1 MCFSSAGIETIKARG
16 SADKRADRS
25 STSLT
30 SDPRHQRGRGHN
42 LKANLK
48 FWLLCKTRHILKQ
61 IWNYD
66 LWLEVT
72 LELCVLLKSDQRI
85 LEDFPCFRHKNQQ
98 TWPHRADWRGQW
110 KTKMKLFFADA
121 LCTACSIQ
129 CLHEKDA
136 FLFVRITPWPQG
148 WVPEAAEF
156 YFKFGFTLIMPYL
169 YTISSQGPCLTTPFM
184 WTQSPQW
191 TYVLLSGHWALQPP
205 SYVWETSDLRKWNP
219 TEG

>member
-1 MCFSSAGIETIKARG
+1 M
-16 SADKRADRS
+16 
-25 STSLT
+25 
-30 SDPRHQRGRGHN
+30 
-42 LKANLK
+42 
-48 FWLLCKTRHILKQ
+48 
-61 IWNYD
+61 
-66 LWLEVT
+66 T

-98 TWPHRADWRGQW
+98 TWPHRADWRRQW
-110 KTKMKLFFADA
+110 RTKMKLFSADT

-169 YTISSQGPCLTTPFM
+169 YTISSQGLVWPLHLCGLSHHNGPMSFFLATEHWNLLPMSGKPLILGSGTPLRDRSQNVRC
-184 WTQSPQW
+184 WSPTLPVAVVQ
-191 TYVLLSGHWALQPP
+191 V
-205 SYVWETSDLRKWNP
+205 
-219 TEG
+219 